1 MTPTWAIMPVLDNL
15 SQTLDAAQGV
25 LLQTVPTRLLIID
38 QGSSDDTRDAL
49 RLLAEAEPLRVRL
62 WLHDPPLPSLA
73 ATWNTALNFVW
84 GLGGTAAWVVN
95 NDIRVHPETLQT
107 LLRVFEDDP
116 DALLVSA
123 TGVDQAG
130 WDLAHDGWDQR
141 VMTPENLAQR
151 GGPDFSCYV
160 IRHACHTQF
169 PFDEG
174 FVPAYCVAPDTP
186 ILLRDLRW
194 VPAGDIR
201 PGDEIVGVDEHG
213 TQDRVT
219 RWWRRNYV
227 VGKVLTTQ
235 QRLADSDRI
244 TLVDGRSV
252 VCSHDH
258 KWLTKK
264 ALPSNA
270 PYQWRPTY
278 ALRAGDRIAT
288 PLDVWPSP
296 TSYAEGWLAGIADG
310 EGTLRQGGRSRLEVQ
325 LAQKPGS
332 TLDEIHAQL
341 RALHIPFTGRVR
353 NDNSVAVV
361 EIAVRRYAL
370 RFLGQVRP
378 QRLLAKLRWDGLST
392 FSRGTPTDH
401 AIRSIDPVGPRE
413 VVTLETTCHTYIANG
428 MVSHNCEDLDLH
440 RRLLL
445 AGGGSRV
452 FSLNYPFL
460 HYASGTL
467 KAMTPEKRANLE
479 RRIGHSRAYYQKK
492 WGGNC
497 NEERFLR
504 PFDEASAVEDG
515 SATTPWLQFHA

>member
-1 MTPTWAIMPVLDNL
+1 VISPTWAIMPVLDNL

-38 QGSSDDTRDAL
+38 QGSSDETRDTL

-95 NDIRVHPETLQT
+95 NDIRVHPETLHT
-107 LLRVFEDDP
+107 LLGMLDDAE
-116 DALLVSA
+116 ALLVSA

-130 WDLAHDGWDQR
+130 WDLAHDGWPQR

-174 FVPAYCVAPDTP
+174 FVPAYCVVPETP
-186 ILLRDLRW
+186 VLTKDLQW
-194 VPAGDIR
+194 VPIGSVRAGDWLL
-201 PGDEIVGVDEHG
+201 GVDEHSG
-213 TQDRVT
+213 PRAKGEYY
-219 RWWRRNYV
+219 RRRYLPAQV
-227 VGKVLTTQ
+227 FSVHR
-235 QRLADSDRI
+235 RLAPCLRI
-244 TLVDGRSV
+244 RMVDGREV
-252 VCSHDH
+252 VCTTDH
-258 KWLTKK
+258 KWLVRTRH
-264 ALPSNA
+264 AGPS
-270 PYQWRPTY
+270 YEWRCCRT
-278 ALRAGDRIAT
+278 LRPGWFIAA
-288 PLDVWPSP
+288 PLDPWQAPS
-296 TSYAEGWLAGIADG
+296 TYAEGWLAGIIDG
-310 EGTLRQGGRSRLEVQ
+310 EGCLRQTGRNKFEINISQRPGTVLDQIHAYLSRL
-325 LAQKPGS
+325 G
-332 TLDEIHAQL
+332 
-341 RALHIPFTGRVR
+341 IPFTGRVR
-353 NDNSVAVV
+353 PDNDVAVV
-361 EIAVRRYAL
+361 EVGIRRHVFRL
-370 RFLGQVRP
+370 LGQIRP
-378 QRLLAKLRWDGLST
+378 QRLLTNVRWDDVCT
-392 FSRGTPTDH
+392 FSRGAPMALAIDTITD
-401 AIRSIDPVGPRE
+401 AGVQE
-413 VVTLETTCHTYIANG
+413 VVTVETSTKTYLANG
-428 MVSHNCEDLDLH
+428 MIAHNCEDLDLH

-445 AGGGSRV
+445 AGRGPQV